1 MRLSDINGLKFPDEY
16 VIKFFFKEGL
26 HKNGAKVLE
35 LGCANG
41 NNARLFFEF
50 GWDVTGVDFDE
61 GSVSSANSFFGA
73 LKTAEGFTSNYS
85 FVCSDMVEFVLK
97 DTSTYDAIIL
107 PNSLCYLTNAQID
120 TFFGAIKQN
129 GLLKKNGKLFIRTRL
144 LSDYR
149 YARGDEIG
157 KNSFMLTEKETGE
170 AGCVN
175 TFFSDSGLVLK
186 LKEFFS
192 FKDYVSLNVLF
203 ENPQNGRTVS
213 NADVVFW
220 ATIEG

>member
-1 MRLSDINGLKFPDEY
+1 MRLSDIDGLKFPDEY

-26 HKNGAKVLE
+26 HKNSAKVLE

-50 GWDVTGVDFDE
+50 GWSVVGVDFDQK
-61 GSVSSANSFFGA
+61 SVDSANMFFKNLKESEGFGA
-73 LKTAEGFTSNYS
+73 DYT
-85 FVCSDMVEFVLK
+85 FVCSDMVDYVSNSNDSF
-97 DTSTYDAIIL
+97 DAIIL
-107 PNSLCYLTNAQID
+107 PNSLCYLTNEQID
-120 TFFGAIKQN
+120 VFLASIRDR
-129 GLLKKNGKLFIRTRL
+129 GLLKSGGRLFIRTRL

-149 YARGDEIG
+149 YGRGEEIG
-157 KNSFMLTEKETGE
+157 KNSFRLTGKETGE

-192 FKDYVSLNVLF
+192 FRDYVSLNVLF

-213 NADVVFW
+213 NADIVFW